1 MDMMMSPQ
9 YLSIELEYCP
19 TRHSY
24 IYIYI
29 YIYIYN
35 ECIDCQFIK

>member
-29 YIYIYN
+29 YN